1 MSENVSRAATRQDG
15 QGLIELIVALTILA
29 IGIGSLLTLLT
40 SSALSLQRSDQK
52 GTALVLAEKQ
62 LELYRSAAY
71 RDVRLD
77 DSLVAAIPSS
87 DAYMTANS
95 SDSTIPSGSAA
106 DQRLD
111 TASDANP
118 CVSTVPANPTPDNPN
133 SLPDECRPRQVV
145 TGPDHRRYEID
156 TYIHTVNQNGGDFVA
171 VVSVIVRNAAL
182 STHPILARSASTFSS
197 VNVANVNGKSIVKLS
212 FSAPRADVAGVTV
225 SRSSISA
232 TLTNTN
238 AATGQI
244 NFYILEPPAT
254 PTNPCTGDPWVSL
267 GPAVVNGDGTY
278 HPAGDY
284 PASGGGPAAGTYYW
298 YATYT
303 GDSQNKKASS
313 VCGASMPRM
322 TVQAGKWSPSLNVS
336 TTASVGFT
344 NTPILGST
352 LTAALS
358 SSSGTTTGA
367 ITYKVYGPSATA
379 PATCGSG
386 ANWSTIGTVTPNGD
400 GAYNPAVGFT
410 PTTVGTYW
418 YYATFAADTTN
429 NGATSTCGSTMAK
442 TVVTTPPDTF
452 GISAPGPQT
461 AGTGFAVTITAQ
473 LYSGGTDTSYSGTK
487 TLIFSGPGTSAKGN
501 APTYPVSVTF
511 TNGVAT
517 GVPITLFKAETTTL
531 TATQGLITGSS
542 NSFTVARKAAAGFSI
557 DTVGTQTAGTAFGVT
572 VRAVDTYG
580 NPASYNK
587 AVTMSWTAT
596 PANSPN
602 GDVPLFPSTAT
613 SLTFADIS
621 GQGIAVATG
630 INLYGASAAK
640 SLKVTVTAPA
650 SDAGFTGTSA
660 NFVVKAA
667 SPSVMAFINCTQPT
681 SANTTCTGSPLS
693 TGSNGTLQANVAL
706 KDQYGNIAVAAS
718 AVSIALSSSD
728 TGQYTVTPSTVSI
741 NAGGSQTNQ
750 FTVNPATNNP
760 ATTTI
765 TAHVK
770 SGGSWSD
777 ITIQVKK

>member
-1 MSENVSRAATRQDG
+1 MRENVSRAATREDG

-29 IGIGSLLTLLT
+29 VGIGSLLTLLT

-62 LELYRSAAY
+62 LELYRSAGY

-77 DSLVAAIPSS
+77 DSLVSAIASS

-95 SDSTIPSGSAA
+95 SDSTIPAGTA
-106 DQRLD
+106 QRLD

-118 CVSTVPANPTPDNPN
+118 CVPTVPANPTPDNPN
-133 SLPDECRPRQVV
+133 SLPDECRPLQVV

-156 TYIHTVNQNGGDFVA
+156 TYIHTVNQNGGDFIA
-171 VVSVIVRNAAL
+171 VVSVIVRNAAI
-182 STHPILARSASTFSS
+182 STRTILARSASTFSS
-197 VNVANVNGKSIVKLS
+197 VNVANVNGKSIVKLA

-225 SRSSISA
+225 SRSTISA
-232 TLTNTN
+232 TLTGTN

-254 PTNPCTGDPWVSL
+254 PTNPCTDGSWVSL
-267 GPAVVNGDGTY
+267 GPATVNGDGTY

-322 TVQAGKWSPSLNVS
+322 TVQAGKWSPSLSVS

-358 SSSGTTTGA
+358 ASSGTTTGA
-367 ITYKVYGPSATA
+367 ITYMVYGPSATA
-379 PATCGSG
+379 PTTCGSG
-386 ANWSTIGTVTPNGD
+386 AGWSTIGTVTPNGN
-400 GAYNPAVGFT
+400 GSYAPAVGFT
-410 PTTVGTYW
+410 PTTIGTYW
-418 YYATFAADTTN
+418 YYATFAADATN

-442 TVVTTPPDTF
+442 TVVTTPPDKF
-452 GISAPGPQT
+452 GFSNIGSQT
-461 AGTGFAVTITAQ
+461 AGTGFTLTITAQ

-487 TLIFSGPGTSAKGN
+487 SLVFTGPGTSAKGN
-501 APTYPVSVTF
+501 APTYPASVTF
-511 TNGVAT
+511 TNGVAIN
-517 GVPITLFKAETTTL
+517 VPITLFRAETTTL
-531 TATQGLITGSS
+531 TATQGLITGPS
-542 NSFTVARKAAAGFSI
+542 NSFTVAGKAVAGFTI
-557 DTVGTQTAGTAFGVT
+557 DTVGTQTAGTPFGVN
-572 VRAVDTYG
+572 VRAVDVYG

-587 AVTMSWTAT
+587 SVTMAWTAT

-602 GDVPLFPSTAT
+602 GDVPFFPSVAT
-613 SLTFADIS
+613 SLTFADVG
-621 GQGIAVATG
+621 GQGVAAAGG
-630 INLYGASAAK
+630 IKLYGASAAT
-640 SLKVTVTAPA
+640 SLKATVTAPA
-650 SDAGFTGTSA
+650 SDVGFTGTSA
-660 NFVVKAA
+660 NFAVNAA
-667 SPSVMAFINCTQPT
+667 SPAIMAFINCTQPT

-693 TGSNGTLQANVAL
+693 TGNNGTLQANLAL
-706 KDQYGNIAVAAS
+706 KDQYGNIAVATG
-718 AVSIALSSSD
+718 AVSITLTSSN
-728 TGQYTVTPSTVSI
+728 TGQYTVTPSSVSI
-741 NAGGSQTNQ
+741 NAGGSQSNQ
-750 FTVNPATNNP
+750 FTVTPATNNP

-765 TAHVK
+765 TAHVQA
-770 SGGSWSD
+770 GGSWSN